1 MNIKTKTA
9 SRTLWSATLIAV
21 LGISGTV
28 SLAAAQAVNAFPRA
42 ESQMPKADADYSRN
56 INLDPVKTFYLKAS
70 SGVND
75 ANETVAALRQMFDP
89 FSTKIYLVP
98 SINAIVMR
106 GTPESL
112 VTAQKILNEIDR
124 PKRVYRLI
132 YTITES
138 DSGKRLGIQHF
149 SLALVPG
156 GRTALKN
163 GSKVPVATGSFT
175 SSNSSQQTQFTY
187 LDVGLNFDASLDEAS
202 NGFKLKSKVEQSSAT
217 EDKLI
222 SGVQEPLVRQS
233 VLEGTLFLTPGK
245 PLMLGSLDIA
255 GSTRHLDVEVTLEP
269 MN

>member
-1 MNIKTKTA
+1 MNFKTKTA
-9 SRTLWSATLIAV
+9 SRTLWSATLIAL
-21 LGISGTV
+21 LGISGTL
-28 SLAAAQAVNAFPRA
+28 SLAAAQAVNALPRT
-42 ESQMPKADADYSRN
+42 ESQTPKADADHTRN
-56 INLDPVKTFYLKAS
+56 MNLDPVKTFYLKAS

-75 ANETVAALRQMFDP
+75 ANETAGALRQMFDP
-89 FSTKIYLVP
+89 STRIYLLS

-112 VTAQKILNEIDR
+112 VTAQKILDEIDR
-124 PKRVYRLI
+124 PKKIYRLT

-156 GRTALKN
+156 GRTTLKN
-163 GSKVPVATGSFT
+163 GSKVPVATSSFS
-175 SSNSSQQTQFTY
+175 SSNSPQQTQFTY

-217 EDKLI
+217 EEKLI
-222 SGVQEPLVRQS
+222 FGVQEPLVRQS
-233 VLEGTLFLTPGK
+233 VLEGTSFLTLGK

-255 GSTRHLDVEVTLEP
+255 GSTRHLDIEVTVEP
-269 MN
+269 VN